1 MYSRC
6 IQELNIHRPWILR
19 MRDRILRM
27 TLATEEVVVPFSK
40 IRETEK
46 DQIWDLRIVKAGVK
60 MLS

>member
-6 IQELNIHRPWILR
+6 IQELNIHRPWMLR
-19 MRDRILRM
+19 MRDGILRM
-27 TLATEEVVVPFSK
+27 TWATEEVVVPFTK

-46 DQIWDLRIVKAGVK
+46 DQIWDLRGVK